1 MVLLFCSFLALR
13 FEDIKTPVKKIQDYE
28 IHKEYELFAGSV
40 YANIFTAGHSPY
52 ADLSSMITTSMP
64 SDCSRK
70 KTLASSDFKHPRK
83 PVLLKGKENEAT
95 TPITAVLIP
104 YQEANLDSLHHPSD
118 TLAHMAVPR
127 QSWGGAPRR
136 STAIHL
142 HRRIQSA
149 EDTDGQA

>member
-28 IHKEYELFAGSV
+28 INKEKELFAGSV
-40 YANIFTAGHSPY
+40 HANIFMIGHSRY

-70 KTLASSDFKHPRK
+70 KILASSDFKHPRK
-83 PVLLKGKENEAT
+83 PVLLKGKSNEAT

-118 TLAHMAVPR
+118 RLAHMVVPR
-127 QSWGGAPRR
+127 QARSGAPRR
-136 STAIHL
+136 STALHL
-142 HRRIQSA
+142 HRGIQPA
-149 EDTDGQA
+149 EDTDGRA